1 MQIISINVGI
11 KNLAYCIIDI
21 DTLTNNEYKIIKWD
35 SINLCGE
42 DMKCLVQTEKGTLCN
57 KKATY
62 SKNNIDY
69 CLIHA
74 KKTSYMVPNKEL
86 SVPSIKKMN
95 INNLISLAEKY
106 HIHLNDDNKKKDKI
120 LKTILDYKS
129 LHAFEII
136 GKKSPKQLGL
146 VNYGVVTEKEE

>member
-1 MQIISINVGI
+1 MQIISIDVGI

-21 DTLTNNEYKIIKWD
+21 DTSTNNEYKIIKWD

-42 DMKCLVQTEKGTLCN
+42 NMKCLLLTEKGKVCN

-69 CLIHA
+69 CLTHA

-86 SVPSIKKMN
+86 SVPSIKKMK
-95 INNLISLAEKY
+95 IDNLISLAEKY
-106 HIHLNDDNKKKDKI
+106 HIHLNDDNKKKDTI
-120 LKTILDYKS
+120 LKTTLDYIS
-129 LHAFEII
+129 LHAFDII
-136 GKKSPKQLGL
+136 GKKQLL
-146 VNYGVVTEKEE
+146 SYPF